1 MKSTALAFRADDFR
15 DDQPDAE
22 YRGQDPGMYNLQA
35 RFIWRVIAR
44 HRWIVI
50 GIVGFAVGAAIVSQI
65 LATPLYRT
73 SSTVQVELTDEEGAN
88 QAEAASRNAQR
99 VENEAKIYHSRAVA
113 EDVVRALDLA
123 SNTRFMGSAAKPR
136 DRVTEADRAVATS
149 RLVKMVQVV
158 SNEKSD
164 LIDLA
169 VTAPYPKLAAVIANQ
184 YPDSAQQMRIT
195 RRQERRLQLLSGLD
209 KQAKRLSDEVSAA
222 DRRVADFREKH
233 GMLEGAGG
241 SEDLDQVDR
250 VATEAASADGMRSAM
265 AARSAGV
272 ARAAS
277 MRSIAGADSPL
288 LQQELREYDALLN
301 EKTRLSSLYGPGY
314 PDMIRVQNELTALD
328 ANIKQEQGRA
338 RAVAQSVANA
348 DAAQQSQLAAS
359 ESAAAAARSGALR
372 SQLSK
377 MLSSAFANTR
387 NNVELSRLE
396 READVT
402 RDVYMA
408 THKQAEQVRAL
419 LGVVGVNSTL
429 ISPATAP
436 TDPVYPS
443 PKKTIAA
450 AFLGSLVLSLLIVF
464 AKEIMDDKVRSVEQV
479 RRWFGL
485 PTFGMFPLIAGF
497 RNTTLEESPVLREPQ
512 SLFAEVARSVHSEVA
527 DLAKSDET
535 HTVLITSPLPGDGK
549 STVALS
555 LCAAACA
562 FGRRAIVVDLDLRR
576 PGVLQE
582 MQQQTDGPDL
592 IELLL
597 DPPEQYLLPSRDGE
611 NTSREV
617 ETYKPTVI
625 SVREPVKDPASL
637 LSYRRLNALMD
648 HLREQFDLIVVNGPA
663 ALAVRDAR
671 TLSHIADHTLMV
683 LRWGR
688 STIDEV
694 NATMQQM
701 NGKIDGVVFDQVD
714 YAEHARRGYG
724 DSVQFY
730 VDSAAYYTG
739 EVPRSRSLGAWLRR
753 VFEPVGRQ
761 WRKV

>member
-1 MKSTALAFRADDFR
+1 
-15 DDQPDAE
+15 
-22 YRGQDPGMYNLQA
+22 MYNLQA

-50 GIVGFAVGAAIVSQI
+50 IIVGVAVGAATLSQI

-73 SSTVQVELTDEEGAN
+73 SSTVQVELVDEEGAN

-99 VENEAKIYHSRAVA
+99 VENEAKIYRSRAVA
-113 EDVVRALDLA
+113 QDVVRALKL
-123 SNTRFMGSAAKPR
+123 STNSKFMGADAKPIG
-136 DRVTEADRAVATS
+136 RVTNQDRAAATT

-164 LIDLA
+164 LIDLQ
-169 VTAPYPKLAAVIANQ
+169 VTGPYPKLAAAIANQ
-184 YPDSAQQMRIT
+184 YPDSAQQMRVS
-195 RRQERRLQLLSGLD
+195 RRQERRVQLMAGLD
-209 KQAKRLSDEVSAA
+209 KQATRLAGEVATA
-222 DRRVADFREKH
+222 ERRIADFREAH

-241 SEDLDQVDR
+241 TEDLDQVDR
-250 VATEAASADGMRSAM
+250 IATEAVSADGMRSAM
-265 AARSAGV
+265 AARSAGI
-272 ARAAS
+272 ARAS
-277 MRSIAGADSPL
+277 GMRSIAGADSPL
-288 LQQELREYDALLN
+288 LQQQLKEYDALLD
-301 EKTRLSSLYGPGY
+301 EKARLSSLYGPGY
-314 PDMIRVQNELTALD
+314 PDMIRVQNQLTALD
-328 ANIKQEQGRA
+328 ANIQQERA
-338 RAVAQSVANA
+338 RSRAVAQSVADA

-359 ESAAAAARSGALR
+359 ESAAAAARSSALR
-372 SQLSK
+372 SHLGATLAK
-377 MLSSAFANTR
+377 AFANTR
-387 NNVELSRLE
+387 NNVELSRLQRDAE
-396 READVT
+396 VA

-408 THKQAEQVRAL
+408 THKQAEEVRAL
-419 LGVVGVNSTL
+419 LGGIGVNSTL

-436 TDPVYPS
+436 TDPISPS

-450 AFLGSLVLSLLIVF
+450 AFLGSLVLSLLLVF
-464 AKEIMDDKVRSVEQV
+464 AREIMDDKVRSVDQV

-485 PTFGMFPLIAGF
+485 PTLGMFPLVPGF

-512 SLFAEVARSVHSEVA
+512 SLFAEVARSVYSEVA
-527 DLAKSDET
+527 DLTRADGT

-555 LCAAACA
+555 ICAAACA

-576 PGVLQE
+576 PGALQE
-582 MQQQTDGPDL
+582 IQQQSEGPDL
-592 IELLL
+592 VDLLL
-597 DPPEQYLLPSRDGE
+597 EAPGRNLLPSRDSE

-617 ETYKPTVI
+617 ETYKPTVV

-637 LSYRRLNALMD
+637 LSYRRLDSLMD
-648 HLREQFDLIVVNGPA
+648 RLRDQFDLIIVNGPA

-671 TLSHIADHTLMV
+671 TLSHIADHTVMV

-714 YAEHARRGYG
+714 YAEHARRGYA

-739 EVPRSRSLGAWLRR
+739 EIPRARGLAGRLRGLFASTR
-753 VFEPVGRQ
+753 GQ